1 MMNPRLSKR
10 LTDAAAIATGLT
22 FLLSGLMKALDAAS
36 FAQIL
41 QSYAIPGLPYLAP
54 AIIIVEII
62 IGLFLCAG
70 IGLRRTATI
79 AAACVIIFTVGFT
92 YGLLVRKIDDC
103 GCFGN
108 LDALNTSP
116 TMLYVR
122 NSILLLLTI
131 FIARTSAQCRGAN
144 EPFSPTRLAILAA
157 ACVASFLCGH
167 TFRMPRSSRGES
179 IPTRVAVADSP
190 LGRFIATSPDSTYLV
205 FAFSYKCPHCM
216 NSIANLKGY
225 EPRGAVDKV
234 IGLAMGDSVAADI
247 FNGEF
252 TPDFTV
258 ITVGKELTDL
268 TRDFPRAYYISRDS
282 VIVDF
287 AGELP
292 CAQVFMA
299 TLEKA
304 GIVHPS
310 AAPDI

>member
-1 MMNPRLSKR
+1 MMNPGLSKR
-10 LTDAAAIATGLT
+10 LTDAAAIVAGLT

-70 IGLRRTATI
+70 IGLRHTATI
-79 AAACVIIFTVGFT
+79 AAGCVIVFTCGFT
-92 YGLLVRKIDDC
+92 YGLLAREINDC

-108 LDALNTSP
+108 IDALNTSP
-116 TMLYVR
+116 TLLYVR

-131 FIARTSAQCRGAN
+131 FIAGTSPERTDAIESLN
-144 EPFSPTRLAILAA
+144 LTRLAILTA

-167 TFRMPRSSRGES
+167 TFRMPKSSRGES
-179 IPTRVAVADSP
+179 TPNRVAVADSP
-190 LGRFIATSPDSTYLV
+190 LNRFITTSPDSTYLV

-234 IGLAMGDSVAADI
+234 IGLAMGDSVAAEI
-247 FNGEF
+247 FTREF

-258 ITVGKELTDL
+258 ISVGKELTTL
-268 TRDFPRAYYISRDS
+268 THDFPRAYYISRDS

-304 GIVHPS
+304 GMVHPS
-310 AAPDI
+310 AAADI